1 VIPTVVLLWACEPVP
16 PADRTFAPRIDAPS
30 VVAAAPAVDDPRTVP
45 GEPVV
50 EAAPSPEPVPAAELY
65 RGLGLGDAEPAAVA
79 PAPAPA
85 PAPVEAPLPAAAGM
99 VWLVSTLPHA
109 VPPRAILGA
118 PDGSERVVRPGAV
131 VEDLGLIVLA
141 IGEDLVH
148 VAVVQSDGDH
158 ATLEQ
163 RQLQALYPSR

>member
-1 VIPTVVLLWACEPVP
+1 MIPTVVLLWACEPVP
-16 PADRTFAPRIDAPS
+16 PADRTFAPRIDAPP
-30 VVAAAPAVDDPRTVP
+30 VVAAAPPVDDLRTVP

-50 EAAPSPEPVPAAELY
+50 DAEPSPEPVPPAELY
-65 RGLGLGDAEPAAVA
+65 RGLGLGDVEPAAA
-79 PAPAPA
+79 ASPAPAPA
-85 PAPVEAPLPAAAGM
+85 PAAPASPVAAAGM

-131 VEDLGLIVLA
+131 VEDLGVIVLA
-141 IGEDLVH
+141 IGEDLVQ